1 MSDDSLSGKKVLVID
16 DSPTVRYSAR
26 KLLQAH
32 GCEVILA
39 EDGYDALAQLV
50 WTRPDIIF
58 SDVTMPRLN
67 GEEFCT
73 VIKQHPDYQ
82 SIPLIML
89 TAHDSD
95 ADRQQGFAAG
105 AQGYLTK
112 PFDDITLL
120 GIMAD
125 QLKEIREQIG

>member
-1 MSDDSLSGKKVLVID
+1 MSDVLLSGKKVLVID

-50 WTRPDIIF
+50 WARPDIIF

-67 GEEFCT
+67 GDDFCA
-73 VIKQHPDYQ
+73 VIKQHPDYH
-82 SIPLIML
+82 SIPLVML
-89 TAHDSD
+89 TAHDSEVS
-95 ADRQQGFAAG
+95 RQHAINAG
-105 AQGYLTK
+105 AQGYLVK
-112 PFDDITLL
+112 PFDDQTLL
-120 GIMAD
+120 GMMTD
-125 QLKEIREQIG
+125 QLKI